1 MSGTEALLSDVISHH
16 RGAWGKWDRLGRAE
30 QRRLLAYV
38 DQARMPWSR
47 RQRAH
52 ELAFYLTLDR
62 AGIERWLRGQEAR
75 PAG

>member
-38 DQARMPWSR
+38 DEARLQWSR
-47 RQRAH
+47 RHRAH